1 MNALKTGDIV
11 KLKNG
16 GAAKIL
22 SEFGAGGSRVRASF
36 AAHDKS
42 LKNQRKL
49 YFSDFLYCI
58 MKKRPLNRSVLSKL

>member
-22 SEFGAGGSRVRASF
+22 SEFGAGGQGTVY
-36 AAHDKS
+36 KVE
-42 LKNQRKL
+42 
-49 YFSDFLYCI
+49 YEG
-58 MKKRPLNRSVLSKL
+58 